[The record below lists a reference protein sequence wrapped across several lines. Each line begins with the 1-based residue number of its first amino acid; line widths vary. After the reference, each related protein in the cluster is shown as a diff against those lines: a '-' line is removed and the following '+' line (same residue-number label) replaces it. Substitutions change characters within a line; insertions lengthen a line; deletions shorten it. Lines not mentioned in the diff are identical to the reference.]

1 MNRHLVRIRYGSL
14 GRSRMRGGCGSAQQA
29 LCSRELSL
37 LVGHQ
42 EAHKHR
48 CGDRDRLRG
57 VATVFGG
64 DPFQRFMVERK
75 LSMQQRR
82 GALGVSR
89 DGGGKP
95 IFLRNADLLIGG
107 EVTENRILVSIRR
120 CGQIDVN

>member
-1 MNRHLVRIRYGSL
+1 MGRRTHPFVGSEDSADSKR
-14 GRSRMRGGCGSAQQA
+14 RST
-29 LCSRELSL
+29 
-37 LVGHQ
+37 
-42 EAHKHR
+42 
-48 CGDRDRLRG
+48 G

-89 DGGGKP
+89 GGGGEP

-107 EVTENRILVSIRR
+107 EVTENRI
-120 CGQIDVN
+120 DVN